1 MKSRSCCWSVFYC
14 GVGLL
19 LTGAVFAQSPELIA
33 PTKPLSPAEQRK
45 KFHLPPGFEI
55 QLVASEPTIGQPM
68 NLNFD
73 AAGRLWV
80 THSVE
85 YPYPVEM
92 PGVEPRDAR
101 FGKPGTPPPRDRL
114 TIFSGIGTDG
124 QPKKHSVF
132 ATKLNIPIGNVPV
145 DDGAIV
151 FSIPNIWFCPD
162 ADGNLNADSRKK
174 LYGQFGNVDTHG
186 MANSFTRWID
196 GWIYGCHGFRNTSR
210 ITDGE
215 GLVTEMNSGNTYRFR
230 EDGSKFE
237 QWTWG
242 QVNPFGLTFDEF
254 GNIYTADCHSK
265 PLTQLIRGAY
275 YSSFGKPHDGL
286 GFGPDMINH
295 NHGSTGICGP
305 AFYAA
310 DQFPKDYRQNLFLC
324 NPVTGR
330 VHRDKLKWHGS
341 TPEVDTQPDFITC
354 DDPWFRPV
362 DCQVG
367 PDGALYVADF
377 YNAIIGHYEVPLNNP
392 RRDRTHGRV
401 WRIVYTGEN
410 AEPLT
415 SDSSLKK
422 GLPHLWQ
429 ELAGANLV
437 RRTLATN
444 EIVGVHASEAVP
456 FVQARILTAMSPT
469 QRAHAAWILFRLD
482 GLTKEIRSRLANDPS
497 EIVRTHL
504 ARILAETTDWDDS
517 VRSLARQLLR
527 DENPHVQRAAA
538 EAMGRHP
545 HLQNFRPLHE
555 SLLGA
560 SPTDTHLVHAI
571 RIALRNQLQQDDIS
585 TALLNDGNVGEDLLI
600 AELCFAVPSQP
611 ATRLIARHLKAVPD
625 SELNLNTALQQIARY
640 GDPETLAGLQPV
652 IQQRFAD
659 WPSKQYQHLI
669 AIHDGLRNTGRKVD
683 HRLRD
688 WALELAT
695 RVLQQP
701 KPIVWRRLP
710 PSKERTTEN
719 GWPIGHRPSSDNQP
733 ATLLSSFPLGEQYTG
748 RLRSTVFTMPETLEF
763 FLAGHR
769 GFPDR
774 KAHDKNYI
782 QLRDAQM
789 DVVLERAFPPRN
801 DTAQKV
807 VWSSQDVVG
816 KRVYLEIVDGD
827 DASAYA
833 WLAAGRFSWEPL
845 NPTENEAS
853 VSVVELTR
861 RFRLEEMV
869 PSARA
874 VLRDDTRRVDEQV
887 RAARVLLALH
897 PDSRW
902 SALLSVVGSPQVSEE
917 LRTEILNRFLD
928 SDEHQSASDDVER
941 LLKLAMQLASGTRQR
956 ELAETLTADAN
967 GTKTL
972 LDLVADGRA
981 SPRLLVRPE
990 VRQKILAHK
999 NNDFAERLQSLIKRV
1014 PKEDERLVGVI
1025 ADRARGFQEATPDAK
1040 HGAEVF
1046 RKNCAACHRIGQEG
1060 ALIGPQLDGV
1070 GIRGVTR
1077 LLEDILDPNR
1087 NVDAAFRSETLAL
1100 DSGQIRTG
1108 LFRRTEDATLIF
1120 ADNKGK
1126 EFSVRKS
1133 EILERVRSQLSL
1145 MPSNWEESLTPTD
1158 LNDLLGYLLEQRAKP
1173 TISSP
1178 SVER

>member
-1 MKSRSCCWSVFYC
+1 MNSRFFRRLFFLV
-14 GVGLL
+14 GVGLS
-19 LTGAVFAQSPELIA
+19 LTRLAIAQSPELIA
-33 PTKPLSPAEQRK
+33 PTDPLTPAEQRA

-85 YPYPVEM
+85 YPYPVET

-114 TIFSGIGTDG
+114 TIFFEIGADG
-124 QPKKHSVF
+124 TPAESRDFV
-132 ATKLNIPIGNVPV
+132 TELNIPIGNVPV
-145 DDGAIV
+145 DDGAIL

-162 ADGNLNADSRKK
+162 ADHNLQADARKK

-196 GWIYGCHGFRNTSR
+196 GWIYGCHGFRNTSK

-215 GLVTEMNSGNTYRFR
+215 GRVTEMNSGNTYRFR
-230 EDGSKFE
+230 EDGSRFE

-310 DQFPKDYRQNLFLC
+310 DHFPEDYRQNLFLC

-401 WRIVYTGEN
+401 WRIVYTG
-410 AEPLT
+410 
-415 SDSSLKK
+415 SDSSSVTQNVDLTKK
-422 GLPHLWQ
+422 SLPELWD

-437 RRTLATN
+437 QRMLATN
-444 EIVGVHASEAVP
+444 LIVDHHADDTVA
-456 FVQARILTAMSPT
+456 FVQEHVLTAESPV

-482 GLTKEIRSRLANDPS
+482 GLTPEIQSRLMDDASP
-497 EIVRTHL
+497 IVRTHIM
-504 ARILAETTDWDDS
+504 RICGERDVLPTA
-517 VRSLARQLLR
+517 VRSELCGRVLS
-527 DENPHVQRAAA
+527 DDNPQVRRAAA
-538 EAMGRHP
+538 ETLGRRP
-545 HLQNFRPLHE
+545 DLANVEGLQSALSQANPD
-555 SLLGA
+555 
-560 SPTDTHLVHAI
+560 DTHLVHTL
-571 RIALRNQLQQDDIS
+571 RIALRNQLRTDAICIALAQQPMTDDDS
-585 TALLNDGNVGEDLLI
+585 TL
-600 AELCFAVPSQP
+600 AELCLAVPTEP
-611 ATRLIARHLKAVPD
+611 ATRLIAK
-625 SELNLNTALQQIARY
+625 NLREAEESKLDLTAALQHIARH
-640 GDPETLAGLQPV
+640 GTLETLTSLQPV
-652 IQQRFAD
+652 IQQRFAGSPD
-659 WPSKQYQHLI
+659 KQYEQLI
-669 AIHDGLRNTGRKVD
+669 AMHNGLRNSGREAD
-683 HRLRD
+683 GRLRG
-688 WALELAT
+688 WGLELAKSA
-695 RVLQQP
+695 LQQP
-701 KPIVWRRLP
+701 PRITWRQLP
-710 PSKERTTEN
+710 PTDGQSS
-719 GWPIGHRPSSDNQP
+719 WPLGQRPSADGQQ

-748 RLRSTVFTMPETLEF
+748 RVISDVFPMPALFEF
-763 FLAGHR
+763 FVAGHH
-769 GFPDR
+769 GHPSQ
-774 KAHDKNYI
+774 KAHEKNFV
-782 QLRDAQM
+782 QLRDAQT
-789 DVVLERAFPPRN
+789 DAVLAKAFPPRN

-807 VWSSQDVVG
+807 TWTLPKSQG
-816 KRVYLEIVDGD
+816 KPVYLEIVDGD
-827 DASAYA
+827 NAAAYA
-833 WLAAGRFSWEPL
+833 WLAVGRFSVESL
-845 NPTENEAS
+845 NPTGAGAA
-853 VSVVELTR
+853 VSVAELTQ
-861 RFRLEEMV
+861 RFRLQELLPEAKTILHDT
-869 PSARA
+869 SRA
-874 VLRDDTRRVDEQV
+874 TVERT
-887 RAARVLLALH
+887 RAARVQLALRPDARWSTLLAIVESPQTTDEIRSEILDQFPIADDVQPA
-897 PDSRW
+897 PD
-902 SALLSVVGSPQVSEE
+902 AVKKLLSRS
-917 LRTEILNRFLD
+917 
-928 SDEHQSASDDVER
+928 
-941 LLKLAMQLASGTRQR
+941 MQLASSSEQR
-956 ELAETLTADAN
+956 ELAESLTADAA
-967 GTKTL
+967 GTETL
-972 LDLVADGRA
+972 LDLIADGRA

-990 VRQKILAHK
+990 VRQKIVAR
-999 NNDFAERLQSLIKRV
+999 NNPEWTKRLETLTERV
-1014 PKEDERLVGVI
+1014 APEDERLAGVI
-1025 ADRARGFQEATPDAK
+1025 AERTRGFQSASPDIR
-1040 HGAEVF
+1040 HGAEIF
-1046 RKNCAACHRIGQEG
+1046 KKNCAACHRIGQEG

-1070 GIRGVTR
+1070 GIRGVGR
-1077 LLEDILDPNR
+1077 ILEDILDPNR

-1100 DSGQIRTG
+1100 ESGQVRTG
-1108 LFRRTEDATLIF
+1108 LFRRAEDSTLIF

-1126 EFSVRKS
+1126 EFTVAES

-1145 MPSNWEESLTPTD
+1145 MPSNWEETLTPAD
-1158 LNDLLGYLLEQRAKP
+1158 LNDLIGYLLEQRTK
-1173 TISSP
+1173 
-1178 SVER
+1178 